1 MAIRFGVIFIDNNI
15 DNFFNDRRKTKQ
27 QLIRSILERKSG
39 LDFIRFIEAT
49 ASYTNLERK
58 RKLSFEECAV
68 FYTDADFVR
77 IEREITSF
85 LVFQN
90 DRSVTLNND
99 LSATFN
105 LKNYLLVLAKK
116 FYCSV
121 CYCENINTQKIEWIS
136 TNHSDFGEIL
146 QEFSDIT
153 SLSPNELPQFLT
165 DLKDKIIE
173 FNFHKKIINNG
184 LPFGIIFIVSDP
196 ENLIDI
202 NDKNKKLESCF
213 HYYENSHL
221 LYFPIITES
230 YLILDNLKSYFIFQN
245 ENEKP
250 FNLKQH
256 LLELKKELGF
266 EPSGIFY
273 CENAST
279 HKIELISNEPKDF
292 KGVLLEFL
300 QITSLSPNEL
310 PQFLANFKFSK
321 STYGIDKAE
330 FSLSSL
336 SLENMTLIDNLST
349 LKRNIKNTF
358 DRYSWHGYSK
368 IPQEKRITQIKKQV
382 SEECKVNPF
391 FHSWRVSSEQNRKV
405 NKIAED
411 LKNGKIVGEKIIDN
425 VFDINASYCF
435 ITPEDLK
442 NLKER
447 LFIQQDIDITHVIN
461 QKKGEAFDHILIN
474 DIKYNLLDNTFH
486 FIFNV
491 DNSSQLT
498 IKVPRKD
505 LENYEL
511 PNTKKDI
518 FNNLINIRR
527 IDENLIL
534 KNNEEI
540 TNDLNPS
547 LEQLKTQEF
556 PLSDAITKAINQK
569 EKGIALDYALINDIK
584 YNLLDNTFHFIF
596 NVGNSLLK
604 ESSQLIIEV
613 PREALDLENVD
624 RLIENTLSSHHVCF
638 CSEIHSV
645 CSEIHSVCSEN
656 SLICHLNQGSYIIDL
671 HLIDD

>member
-99 LSATFN
+99 PSATFN

-146 QEFSDIT
+146 HEFSDIT
-153 SLSPNELPQFLT
+153 SYELPQFLT

-173 FNFHKKIINNG
+173 FNFHKKIINNS

-196 ENLIDI
+196 ENL
-202 NDKNKKLESCF
+202 
-213 HYYENSHL
+213 
-221 LYFPIITES
+221 
-230 YLILDNLKSYFIFQN
+230 LK
-245 ENEKP
+245 
-250 FNLKQH
+250 
-256 LLELKKELGF
+256 LKKELGF

-336 SLENMTLIDNLST
+336 SLENMTFIDNLST

-411 LKNGKIVGEKIIDN
+411 LKSGKIVGEKIIDN

-491 DNSSQLT
+491 
-498 IKVPRKD
+498 
-505 LENYEL
+505 
-511 PNTKKDI
+511 
-518 FNNLINIRR
+518 
-527 IDENLIL
+527 
-534 KNNEEI
+534 
-540 TNDLNPS
+540 
-547 LEQLKTQEF
+547 
-556 PLSDAITKAINQK
+556 
-569 EKGIALDYALINDIK
+569 
-584 YNLLDNTFHFIF
+584 
-596 NVGNSLLK
+596 GNSLLK

-624 RLIENTLSSHHVCF
+624 RLIENTLSSHRVCF
-638 CSEIHSV
+638 

>member
-27 QLIRSILERKSG
+27 QLIRSI
-39 LDFIRFIEAT
+39 
-49 ASYTNLERK
+49 LERK

-292 KGVLLEFL
+292 KGVLLEFS

-411 LKNGKIVGEKIIDN
+411 LKSGKIVGEKIIDN

-540 TNDLNPS
+540 TNDLNPL

-624 RLIENTLSSHHVCF
+624 RLIENTLSSHRVCF
-638 CSEIHSV
+638 

-671 HLIDD
+671 HLIDN

>member
-1 MAIRFGVIFIDNNI
+1 MAIRFGVIFIDN
-15 DNFFNDRRKTKQ
+15 FRETEQ
-27 QLIRSILERKSG
+27 QLRSILKRKSEIN
-39 LDFIRFIEAT
+39 FIRFIEAT
-49 ASYTNLERK
+49 ASYTGIDFLE
-58 RKLSFEECAV
+58 LP
-68 FYTDADFVR
+68 TT
-77 IEREITSF
+77 IEITGF
-85 LVFQN
+85 LVFQD
-90 DRSVTLNND
+90 DRSVTHLTD
-99 LSATFN
+99 DPSATFN

-116 FYCSV
+116 FDCSV
-121 CYCENINTQKIEWIS
+121 YYCENINTQKIEWIS

-146 QEFSDIT
+146 HEFSDIT
-153 SLSPNELPQFLT
+153 FSSTNTNELPQFLT
-165 DLKDKIIE
+165 DLKDKITA
-173 FNFHKKIINNG
+173 FNFHEKIINNG
-184 LPFGIIFIVSDP
+184 LPFGIIFIVGDP
-196 ENLIDI
+196 IDI
-202 NDKNKKLESCF
+202 DDKTKKLESCF
-213 HYYENSHL
+213 CSDKNSDFS
-221 LYFPIITES
+221 YFPIITED
-230 YLILDNLKSYFIFQN
+230 YLILDNLKSCFVFQCEPN
-245 ENEKP
+245 KNDRP
-250 FNLKQH
+250 FNLKQY
-256 LLELKKELGF
+256 LLRLKANLGF
-266 EPSGIFY
+266 EPMGIFY
-273 CENAST
+273 CENANT
-279 HKIELISNEPKDF
+279 HKIELISNDSDF

-411 LKNGKIVGEKIIDN
+411 LKSGKIVGEKIIDN

-447 LFIQQDIDITHVIN
+447 LFIQKNIDITHVIN

-486 FIFNV
+486 FIFDV

-518 FNNLINIRR
+518 FNKLINIRT

-540 TNDLNPS
+540 TNDLNP
-547 LEQLKTQEF
+547 LLGQLKTQEF
-556 PLSDAITKAINQK
+556 LLSDTIAKAINQK
-569 EKGIALDYALINDIK
+569 EEGIALDYALINHIE

-596 NVGNSLLK
+596 DVGNPLLK

-613 PREALDLENVD
+613 PREALDLENID
-624 RLIENTLSSHHVCF
+624 RLIKNTLSPYDN
-638 CSEIHSV
+638 IL
-645 CSEIHSVCSEN
+645 SEN
-656 SLICHLNQGSYIIDL
+656 SLIYHLNQGSYIIDL
-671 HLIDD
+671 RLIDD

>member
-173 FNFHKKIINNG
+173 FNFHKKIIN
-184 LPFGIIFIVSDP
+184 
-196 ENLIDI
+196 
-202 NDKNKKLESCF
+202 
-213 HYYENSHL
+213 
-221 LYFPIITES
+221 
-230 YLILDNLKSYFIFQN
+230 KSYFIFQN

-279 HKIELISNEPKDF
+279 HKIELISNEPKD
-292 KGVLLEFL
+292 
-300 QITSLSPNEL
+300 
-310 PQFLANFKFSK
+310 
-321 STYGIDKAE
+321 KAE

-358 DRYSWHGYSK
+358 DR
-368 IPQEKRITQIKKQV
+368 
-382 SEECKVNPF
+382 
-391 FHSWRVSSEQNRKV
+391 
-405 NKIAED
+405 
-411 LKNGKIVGEKIIDN
+411 
-425 VFDINASYCF
+425 
-435 ITPEDLK
+435 
-442 NLKER
+442 
-447 LFIQQDIDITHVIN
+447 LFM
-461 QKKGEAFDHILIN
+461 AWLF
-474 DIKYNLLDNTFH
+474 
-486 FIFNV
+486 
-491 DNSSQLT
+491 
-498 IKVPRKD
+498 
-505 LENYEL
+505 
-511 PNTKKDI
+511 
-518 FNNLINIRR
+518 
-527 IDENLIL
+527 
-534 KNNEEI
+534 
-540 TNDLNPS
+540 
-547 LEQLKTQEF
+547 
-556 PLSDAITKAINQK
+556 
-569 EKGIALDYALINDIK
+569 
-584 YNLLDNTFHFIF
+584 
-596 NVGNSLLK
+596 
-604 ESSQLIIEV
+604 
-613 PREALDLENVD
+613 
-624 RLIENTLSSHHVCF
+624 
-638 CSEIHSV
+638 
-645 CSEIHSVCSEN
+645 
-656 SLICHLNQGSYIIDL
+656 
-671 HLIDD
+671 

>member
-511 PNTKKDI
+511 PNTKKNI
-518 FNNLINIRR
+518 FDRLIRSIYTC
-527 IDENLIL
+527 IDDESSFLENDKTI
-534 KNNEEI
+534 
-540 TNDLNPS
+540 NDLN
-547 LEQLKTQEF
+547 LEDLLGQLKIQAF
-556 PLSDAITKAINQK
+556 PLSDIITNSINQK
-569 EKGIALDYALINDIK
+569 EGVALDYALINDIK

-645 CSEIHSVCSEN
+645 CSEN

>member
-1 MAIRFGVIFIDNNI
+1 M
-15 DNFFNDRRKTKQ
+15 
-27 QLIRSILERKSG
+27 
-39 LDFIRFIEAT
+39 
-49 ASYTNLERK
+49 
-58 RKLSFEECAV
+58 
-68 FYTDADFVR
+68 
-77 IEREITSF
+77 
-85 LVFQN
+85 
-90 DRSVTLNND
+90 
-99 LSATFN
+99 
-105 LKNYLLVLAKK
+105 AKK

-146 QEFSDIT
+146 QEFSD
-153 SLSPNELPQFLT
+153 
-165 DLKDKIIE
+165 
-173 FNFHKKIINNG
+173 
-184 LPFGIIFIVSDP
+184 
-196 ENLIDI
+196 
-202 NDKNKKLESCF
+202 
-213 HYYENSHL
+213 
-221 LYFPIITES
+221 
-230 YLILDNLKSYFIFQN
+230 
-245 ENEKP
+245 
-250 FNLKQH
+250 
-256 LLELKKELGF
+256 
-266 EPSGIFY
+266 
-273 CENAST
+273 
-279 HKIELISNEPKDF
+279 
-292 KGVLLEFL
+292 
-300 QITSLSPNEL
+300 ITSLSPNEL

-391 FHSWRVSSEQNRKV
+391 FHSWRVRSEQNRKV

-411 LKNGKIVGEKIIDN
+411 LKSGKIVGEKIIDN

-518 FNNLINIRR
+518 FNKLINIRR

-540 TNDLNPS
+540 TNDLNPL

-596 NVGNSLLK
+596 DVGNPLLK

-613 PREALDLENVD
+613 PREALDLENID
-624 RLIENTLSSHHVCF
+624 RLIKNTLSPYDN
-638 CSEIHSV
+638 IL
-645 CSEIHSVCSEN
+645 SEN
-656 SLICHLNQGSYIIDL
+656 SLIYHLNQGSYIIDL
-671 HLIDD
+671 RLIDD

>member
-27 QLIRSILERKSG
+27 QLIRSILEHKSG

-99 LSATFN
+99 PSATFN

-146 QEFSDIT
+146 HEFSDIT
-153 SLSPNELPQFLT
+153 SYELPQFLT

-173 FNFHKKIINNG
+173 FNFHKKIINNS

-213 HYYENSHL
+213 HYYENSHF

-245 ENEKP
+245 ENDKP

-256 LLELKKELGF
+256 LLKLKKELGF

-279 HKIELISNEPKDF
+279 HKIELISNEPEDF

-405 NKIAED
+405 NKITED
-411 LKNGKIVGEKIIDN
+411 LKSGKIVGEKIIDN
-425 VFDINASYCF
+425 IFDINASYCF

-491 DNSSQLT
+491 
-498 IKVPRKD
+498 
-505 LENYEL
+505 
-511 PNTKKDI
+511 
-518 FNNLINIRR
+518 
-527 IDENLIL
+527 
-534 KNNEEI
+534 
-540 TNDLNPS
+540 
-547 LEQLKTQEF
+547 
-556 PLSDAITKAINQK
+556 
-569 EKGIALDYALINDIK
+569 
-584 YNLLDNTFHFIF
+584 
-596 NVGNSLLK
+596 GNSLLK

-624 RLIENTLSSHHVCF
+624 RFIENTLSSHRVCF
-638 CSEIHSV
+638 

>member
-99 LSATFN
+99 PSATFN

-153 SLSPNELPQFLT
+153 SLSPNELPQFLA

-173 FNFHKKIINNG
+173 FNFHKKIINNN

-292 KGVLLEFL
+292 KGVLLEFS

-382 SEECKVNPF
+382 SEERKVNPF

-411 LKNGKIVGEKIIDN
+411 LKSGKIVGEKIIDN
-425 VFDINASYCF
+425 IFDINASYCF

-540 TNDLNPS
+540 TNDLNPL

-624 RLIENTLSSHHVCF
+624 RLIENTLSSHRVCF
-638 CSEIHSV
+638 

>member
-121 CYCENINTQKIEWIS
+121 YYCENINTQKIEWIS

-153 SLSPNELPQFLT
+153 SLSPNELPQFL
-165 DLKDKIIE
+165 
-173 FNFHKKIINNG
+173 
-184 LPFGIIFIVSDP
+184 
-196 ENLIDI
+196 
-202 NDKNKKLESCF
+202 
-213 HYYENSHL
+213 
-221 LYFPIITES
+221 
-230 YLILDNLKSYFIFQN
+230 
-245 ENEKP
+245 
-250 FNLKQH
+250 
-256 LLELKKELGF
+256 
-266 EPSGIFY
+266 
-273 CENAST
+273 
-279 HKIELISNEPKDF
+279 
-292 KGVLLEFL
+292 
-300 QITSLSPNEL
+300 
-310 PQFLANFKFSK
+310 ANFKFSK
-321 STYGIDKAE
+321 SSNGIDKAE

-336 SLENMTLIDNLST
+336 SLENMTPIDNLLST
-349 LKRNIKNTF
+349 LKCRIKNTLK
-358 DRYSWHGYSK
+358 RYSWHGYSK

-382 SEECKVNPF
+382 SEECKVDPF

-405 NKIAED
+405 NKIADD
-411 LKNGKIVGEKIIDN
+411 LKSGKIVGEKIIDN

-474 DIKYNLLDNTFH
+474 DIKYNLFDNTFH
-486 FIFNV
+486 FIFDV

-518 FNNLINIRR
+518 FNKLINIRT

-534 KNNEEI
+534 KNNKEI
-540 TNDLNPS
+540 TNDLNP
-547 LEQLKTQEF
+547 LLGQLKTQEF

-596 NVGNSLLK
+596 DVGNSLLK

-624 RLIENTLSSHHVCF
+624 RLIENTLSPY
-638 CSEIHSV
+638 ETHSV
-645 CSEIHSVCSEN
+645 YSES
-656 SLICHLNQGSYIIDL
+656 SLVYHLNQGSYIIDL

>member
-1 MAIRFGVIFIDNNI
+1 MAIRFGVIFIDN
-15 DNFFNDRRKTKQ
+15 FRETEQ
-27 QLIRSILERKSG
+27 QLRSILKRKSEIN
-39 LDFIRFIEAT
+39 FIRFIEAT
-49 ASYTNLERK
+49 ASYTGIDFLE
-58 RKLSFEECAV
+58 LP
-68 FYTDADFVR
+68 TT
-77 IEREITSF
+77 IEITGF
-85 LVFQN
+85 LVFQD
-90 DRSVTLNND
+90 DRSVTHLTD
-99 LSATFN
+99 DPSATFN

-116 FYCSV
+116 FDCSV
-121 CYCENINTQKIEWIS
+121 YYCENINTQKIEWIS

-146 QEFSDIT
+146 HEFSDIT
-153 SLSPNELPQFLT
+153 SYELSQFLA

-173 FNFHKKIINNG
+173 FNFHKKIINNN

-540 TNDLNPS
+540 TNNDLNPL

-624 RLIENTLSSHHVCF
+624 RLIENTLSPY
-638 CSEIHSV
+638 ETHSV
-645 CSEIHSVCSEN
+645 YSES
-656 SLICHLNQGSYIIDL
+656 SLVYHLNKGSYIIDL

>member
-184 LPFGIIFIVSDP
+184 LPFGIIFIVRDP

-645 CSEIHSVCSEN
+645 CSEN

>member
-99 LSATFN
+99 LSTTFN

-153 SLSPNELPQFLT
+153 SLSPNELPQFLAN
-165 DLKDKIIE
+165 LKDKIIE

-230 YLILDNLKSYFIFQN
+230 YLILDSLKSYFIFQN

-411 LKNGKIVGEKIIDN
+411 LKSGKIVGEKIIDN

-645 CSEIHSVCSEN
+645 CSEN

>member
-68 FYTDADFVR
+68 Y
-77 IEREITSF
+77 
-85 LVFQN
+85 
-90 DRSVTLNND
+90 
-99 LSATFN
+99 
-105 LKNYLLVLAKK
+105 
-116 FYCSV
+116 
-121 CYCENINTQKIEWIS
+121 
-136 TNHSDFGEIL
+136 
-146 QEFSDIT
+146 
-153 SLSPNELPQFLT
+153 
-165 DLKDKIIE
+165 
-173 FNFHKKIINNG
+173 G

-624 RLIENTLSSHHVCF
+624 RLIENTLSSHRVCF
-638 CSEIHSV
+638 

>member
-1 MAIRFGVIFIDNNI
+1 
-15 DNFFNDRRKTKQ
+15 
-27 QLIRSILERKSG
+27 G

-49 ASYTNLERK
+49 VSYTNLERK

-184 LPFGIIFIVSDP
+184 LPFGIIFIVSDHK
-196 ENLIDI
+196 NLIDI

-411 LKNGKIVGEKIIDN
+411 LKSGKIVGEKIIDN

-540 TNDLNPS
+540 TNDLNPL

-569 EKGIALDYALINDIK
+569 EKGIVLDYALINDIK

-624 RLIENTLSSHHVCF
+624 RFIENTLSSHRVCF
-638 CSEIHSV
+638 

>member
-1 MAIRFGVIFIDNNI
+1 MAVRFGIIFIDNNI

-99 LSATFN
+99 PSATFN

-153 SLSPNELPQFLT
+153 SLSPNELPQFLA

-173 FNFHKKIINNG
+173 FNFHKKIINNN

-256 LLELKKELGF
+256 LLELKKELRF

-425 VFDINASYCF
+425 IFDINASYCF

-474 DIKYNLLDNTFH
+474 DIKYNLFDNTFH
-486 FIFNV
+486 FIFDV

-518 FNNLINIRR
+518 FNKLINIRT

-534 KNNEEI
+534 KNNKEI
-540 TNDLNPS
+540 TNDLNP
-547 LEQLKTQEF
+547 LLGQLKTQEF

-596 NVGNSLLK
+596 DVGNSLLK

-624 RLIENTLSSHHVCF
+624 RLIENTLSPY
-638 CSEIHSV
+638 ETHSV
-645 CSEIHSVCSEN
+645 YSES
-656 SLICHLNQGSYIIDL
+656 SLVYHLNQGSYIIDL

>member
-99 LSATFN
+99 PSATFN

-153 SLSPNELPQFLT
+153 SLSPNELPQFLA

-173 FNFHKKIINNG
+173 FNFHKKIINNN

-221 LYFPIITES
+221 LCFPIITES

-279 HKIELISNEPKDF
+279 HKIELVSNEPKDF

-321 STYGIDKAE
+321 SSNGIDKAE

-336 SLENMTLIDNLST
+336 SLENMTPIDNLLST
-349 LKRNIKNTF
+349 LKCRIKNTLK
-358 DRYSWHGYSK
+358 RYSWHGYSK

-382 SEECKVNPF
+382 SEECKVDPF

-405 NKIAED
+405 NKIADD
-411 LKNGKIVGEKIIDN
+411 LKSGKIVGEKIIDN

-474 DIKYNLLDNTFH
+474 DIKYNLFDNTFH
-486 FIFNV
+486 FIF
-491 DNSSQLT
+491 D
-498 IKVPRKD
+498 
-505 LENYEL
+505 
-511 PNTKKDI
+511 
-518 FNNLINIRR
+518 
-527 IDENLIL
+527 
-534 KNNEEI
+534 
-540 TNDLNPS
+540 
-547 LEQLKTQEF
+547 
-556 PLSDAITKAINQK
+556 
-569 EKGIALDYALINDIK
+569 
-584 YNLLDNTFHFIF
+584 
-596 NVGNSLLK
+596 VGNSLLK

-624 RLIENTLSSHHVCF
+624 RLIENTLSPY
-638 CSEIHSV
+638 ETHSV
-645 CSEIHSVCSEN
+645 YSES
-656 SLICHLNQGSYIIDL
+656 SLVYHLNQGSYIIDL

>member
-58 RKLSFEECAV
+58 RKLSFKECAV

-99 LSATFN
+99 PSVTFN

-153 SLSPNELPQFLT
+153 SLSPNELPQFLA

-173 FNFHKKIINNG
+173 FNFHKKIINNN

-447 LFIQQDIDITHVIN
+447 LFIQQGIDITHVIN

-540 TNDLNPS
+540 TNDLNPL

-624 RLIENTLSSHHVCF
+624 RLIENTLSSHRVCF
-638 CSEIHSV
+638 

>member
-1 MAIRFGVIFIDNNI
+1 MAIRFGVIFIDN
-15 DNFFNDRRKTKQ
+15 FRETEQ
-27 QLIRSILERKSG
+27 QLRSILKRKSEIN
-39 LDFIRFIEAT
+39 FIRFIEAT
-49 ASYTNLERK
+49 ASYTGIDFLE
-58 RKLSFEECAV
+58 LP
-68 FYTDADFVR
+68 TT
-77 IEREITSF
+77 IEITGF
-85 LVFQN
+85 LVFQD
-90 DRSVTLNND
+90 DRSVTHLTD
-99 LSATFN
+99 DPSATFN

-116 FYCSV
+116 FDCSV
-121 CYCENINTQKIEWIS
+121 YYCENINTQKIEWIS

-146 QEFSDIT
+146 HEFSDIT
-153 SLSPNELPQFLT
+153 FSSTNTNELPQFLT
-165 DLKDKIIE
+165 DLKDKITA
-173 FNFHKKIINNG
+173 FNFHEKIINNG
-184 LPFGIIFIVSDP
+184 LPFGIIFIVGDP
-196 ENLIDI
+196 IDI
-202 NDKNKKLESCF
+202 DDKTKKLESCF
-213 HYYENSHL
+213 CSDKNSDFS
-221 LYFPIITES
+221 YFPIITED
-230 YLILDNLKSYFIFQN
+230 YLILDNLKSCFVFQCEPN
-245 ENEKP
+245 KNDRP
-250 FNLKQH
+250 FNLKQY
-256 LLELKKELGF
+256 LLRLKANLGF
-266 EPSGIFY
+266 EPMGIFY
-273 CENAST
+273 CENANT
-279 HKIELISNEPKDF
+279 HKIELISNDSDF

-411 LKNGKIVGEKIIDN
+411 LKSGKIVGEKIIDN

-447 LFIQQDIDITHVIN
+447 LFIQKNIDITHVIN

-486 FIFNV
+486 FIFDV

-518 FNNLINIRR
+518 FNKLINIRT

-540 TNDLNPS
+540 TNDLNP
-547 LEQLKTQEF
+547 LLGQLKTQEF
-556 PLSDAITKAINQK
+556 LLSDTITKAINQK

-613 PREALDLENVD
+613 PREALDLENID
-624 RLIENTLSSHHVCF
+624 RLIKNTLSPYDN
-638 CSEIHSV
+638 IL
-645 CSEIHSVCSEN
+645 SEN
-656 SLICHLNQGSYIIDL
+656 SLIYHLNQGSCIIDL
-671 HLIDD
+671 RLIDD

>member
-596 NVGNSLLK
+596 DVGNSLLK

-645 CSEIHSVCSEN
+645 CSEN

>member
-85 LVFQN
+85 LAFQN

-99 LSATFN
+99 PSATFN

-116 FYCSV
+116 FYCSVYV

-153 SLSPNELPQFLT
+153 SYELPQFLT

-202 NDKNKKLESCF
+202 NDKTKKLESCF
-213 HYYENSHL
+213 CSDKNSDFS
-221 LYFPIITES
+221 YFPIITED
-230 YLILDNLKSYFIFQN
+230 YLILDNLKSCFVFQCEPN
-245 ENEKP
+245 KNDRP
-250 FNLKQH
+250 FNLKQY
-256 LLELKKELGF
+256 LLGLKANLGF
-266 EPSGIFY
+266 EPTGIFY
-273 CENAST
+273 CENANT
-279 HKIELISNEPKDF
+279 HKIELISNDSDF

-391 FHSWRVSSEQNRKV
+391 FHSWRVSPEQNRKV

-411 LKNGKIVGEKIIDN
+411 LKNGKIVGKKIIDN
-425 VFDINASYCF
+425 VFDINANYCF

-461 QKKGEAFDHILIN
+461 QKKEEAFDHILIN

-486 FIFNV
+486 FIFDV

-518 FNNLINIRR
+518 FNKLINIRC

-540 TNDLNPS
+540 TNDLNPL
-547 LEQLKTQEF
+547 LEQLKNQEF

-596 NVGNSLLK
+596 DVGNPLLK

-624 RLIENTLSSHHVCF
+624 RLIENTLSLSP
-638 CSEIHSV
+638 SPYDNILSK
-645 CSEIHSVCSEN
+645 N

-671 HLIDD
+671 HLIDN

>member
-153 SLSPNELPQFLT
+153 SLSPNELPQFLA

-184 LPFGIIFIVSDP
+184 LPFGIVFIVSDP

-279 HKIELISNEPKDF
+279 HKIELVSNEPKDF

-321 STYGIDKAE
+321 SSNGIDKAE

-336 SLENMTLIDNLST
+336 SLENMTPIDNLLST
-349 LKRNIKNTF
+349 LKCRIKNTLK
-358 DRYSWHGYSK
+358 RYSWHGYSK

-382 SEECKVNPF
+382 SEECKVDPF

-540 TNDLNPS
+540 TNDLNPL

-624 RLIENTLSSHHVCF
+624 RLIENTLSSHRVCF
-638 CSEIHSV
+638 

>member
-279 HKIELISNEPKDF
+279 HKIELISNESKDF

-411 LKNGKIVGEKIIDN
+411 LKSGKIVGEKIIDN

-461 QKKGEAFDHILIN
+461 QKKGEVFDHILIN

-540 TNDLNPS
+540 TNDLNPL

-569 EKGIALDYALINDIK
+569 EKGIVLDYALINDIK

-624 RLIENTLSSHHVCF
+624 ELVKSILLLNNNLKSHV
-638 CSEIHSV
+638 SEGKLLPNNNLKCYI
-645 CSEIHSVCSEN
+645 SE
-656 SLICHLNQGSYIIDL
+656 GSYIIDL

>member
-1 MAIRFGVIFIDNNI
+1 MAIRFGVIFIDN
-15 DNFFNDRRKTKQ
+15 FRETEQ
-27 QLIRSILERKSG
+27 QLRSILKRKSEIN
-39 LDFIRFIEAT
+39 FIRFIEAT
-49 ASYTNLERK
+49 ASYTGIDFLE
-58 RKLSFEECAV
+58 LP
-68 FYTDADFVR
+68 TT
-77 IEREITSF
+77 IEITSF

-146 QEFSDIT
+146 HEFSDIT
-153 SLSPNELPQFLT
+153 FSSTNTNELPQFLT
-165 DLKDKIIE
+165 DLKDKIIA
-173 FNFHKKIINNG
+173 FNFHEKIINNG
-184 LPFGIIFIVSDP
+184 LPFGIIFIVGDP
-196 ENLIDI
+196 IDI
-202 NDKNKKLESCF
+202 DDKTKKLESCF
-213 HYYENSHL
+213 CSDKNSDFS
-221 LYFPIITES
+221 YFPIITED
-230 YLILDNLKSYFIFQN
+230 YLILDNLKSCFVFQCEPN
-245 ENEKP
+245 KNDRP

-336 SLENMTLIDNLST
+336 SLENMTLIDNLLST
-349 LKRNIKNTF
+349 LKCRIKDTLK
-358 DRYSWHGYSK
+358 RYSWHGYSK

-411 LKNGKIVGEKIIDN
+411 LKSGKIVGEKIIDN

-474 DIKYNLLDNTFH
+474 DIKYNLFDNTFH
-486 FIFNV
+486 FIFDV

-518 FNNLINIRR
+518 FNKLINIRT

-534 KNNEEI
+534 KNNKEI
-540 TNDLNPS
+540 TNDLNP
-547 LEQLKTQEF
+547 LLGQLKTQEF

-596 NVGNSLLK
+596 DVGNSLLK

-624 RLIENTLSSHHVCF
+624 RLIENTLSPY
-638 CSEIHSV
+638 ETHSV
-645 CSEIHSVCSEN
+645 YSES
-656 SLICHLNQGSYIIDL
+656 SLVYHLNQGSYIIDL

>member
-77 IEREITSF
+77 IEREIISF
-85 LVFQN
+85 LVFQD
-90 DRSVTLNND
+90 DRSITHLTD
-99 LSATFN
+99 DPSATFN

-153 SLSPNELPQFLT
+153 SLSPNELPQFL
-165 DLKDKIIE
+165 
-173 FNFHKKIINNG
+173 
-184 LPFGIIFIVSDP
+184 
-196 ENLIDI
+196 
-202 NDKNKKLESCF
+202 
-213 HYYENSHL
+213 
-221 LYFPIITES
+221 
-230 YLILDNLKSYFIFQN
+230 
-245 ENEKP
+245 
-250 FNLKQH
+250 
-256 LLELKKELGF
+256 
-266 EPSGIFY
+266 
-273 CENAST
+273 
-279 HKIELISNEPKDF
+279 
-292 KGVLLEFL
+292 
-300 QITSLSPNEL
+300 
-310 PQFLANFKFSK
+310 ANFKFSK

-336 SLENMTLIDNLST
+336 SLENMTPIDNLLST
-349 LKRNIKNTF
+349 LKCRIKNTL

-411 LKNGKIVGEKIIDN
+411 LKSGKIVGEKIIDN

-491 DNSSQLT
+491 
-498 IKVPRKD
+498 
-505 LENYEL
+505 
-511 PNTKKDI
+511 
-518 FNNLINIRR
+518 
-527 IDENLIL
+527 
-534 KNNEEI
+534 
-540 TNDLNPS
+540 
-547 LEQLKTQEF
+547 
-556 PLSDAITKAINQK
+556 
-569 EKGIALDYALINDIK
+569 
-584 YNLLDNTFHFIF
+584 
-596 NVGNSLLK
+596 GNSLLK

-624 RLIENTLSSHHVCF
+624 RLIENTLSSHRVCF
-638 CSEIHSV
+638 

>member
-99 LSATFN
+99 PSATFN

-173 FNFHKKIINNG
+173 FNFHKKIINNS

-213 HYYENSHL
+213 HYYENSHF

-245 ENEKP
+245 ENDKP

-256 LLELKKELGF
+256 LLKLKKELGF

-279 HKIELISNEPKDF
+279 HKIELISNEPEDF

-336 SLENMTLIDNLST
+336 SLENMTPIDNLLST
-349 LKRNIKNTF
+349 LKCRIKNTL

-411 LKNGKIVGEKIIDN
+411 LKSGKIVGKKIIDN

-435 ITPEDLK
+435 IIPEDLK

-518 FNNLINIRR
+518 FNKLINIRR

-540 TNDLNPS
+540 TNDLNP
-547 LEQLKTQEF
+547 LLGQLKTQEF
-556 PLSDAITKAINQK
+556 PLSDAITNAINKK
-569 EKGIALDYALINDIK
+569 EGVELDYALINDIK
-584 YNLLDNTFHFIF
+584 YNLLDNTFHLIF
-596 NVGNSLLK
+596 DVGNPLLK
-604 ESSQLIIEV
+604 ESSQLIVEV

-624 RLIENTLSSHHVCF
+624 RLVENTLSPYDN
-638 CSEIHSV
+638 IL
-645 CSEIHSVCSEN
+645 SEN
-656 SLICHLNQGSYIIDL
+656 SLIYHLNQGSYIIDL

>member
-15 DNFFNDRRKTKQ
+15 DSFFNDRRKTE
-27 QLIRSILERKSG
+27 LIRSILERKIG

-49 ASYTNLERK
+49 A
-58 RKLSFEECAV
+58 FI
-68 FYTDADFVR
+68 R

-85 LVFQN
+85 LVFQD
-90 DRSVTLNND
+90 DRSVTLNNNP
-99 LSATFN
+99 SATFN

-146 QEFSDIT
+146 HEFSDIT
-153 SLSPNELPQFLT
+153 SYELPQFLT

-173 FNFHKKIINNG
+173 FNFHKKIINNS

-292 KGVLLEFL
+292 KGVLLESL

-540 TNDLNPS
+540 TNDLNPL

-596 NVGNSLLK
+596 DVGNSLLK
-604 ESSQLIIEV
+604 ESSQLIVEV
-613 PREALDLENVD
+613 PREALDLENID
-624 RLIENTLSSHHVCF
+624 RLIKNTLLSHRVCF
-638 CSEIHSV
+638 

-671 HLIDD
+671 HLMDD

>member
-99 LSATFN
+99 PSATFN

-153 SLSPNELPQFLT
+153 SLSPNELPQFLA

-173 FNFHKKIINNG
+173 FNFHKKIINNN

-279 HKIELISNEPKDF
+279 HKIELVSN
-292 KGVLLEFL
+292 
-300 QITSLSPNEL
+300 
-310 PQFLANFKFSK
+310 
-321 STYGIDKAE
+321 
-330 FSLSSL
+330 
-336 SLENMTLIDNLST
+336 
-349 LKRNIKNTF
+349 
-358 DRYSWHGYSK
+358 
-368 IPQEKRITQIKKQV
+368 
-382 SEECKVNPF
+382 
-391 FHSWRVSSEQNRKV
+391 
-405 NKIAED
+405 
-411 LKNGKIVGEKIIDN
+411 
-425 VFDINASYCF
+425 
-435 ITPEDLK
+435 
-442 NLKER
+442 
-447 LFIQQDIDITHVIN
+447 
-461 QKKGEAFDHILIN
+461 
-474 DIKYNLLDNTFH
+474 
-486 FIFNV
+486 FIFDV

-518 FNNLINIRR
+518 FNKLINIRT

-534 KNNEEI
+534 KNNKEI
-540 TNDLNPS
+540 TNDLNP
-547 LEQLKTQEF
+547 LLGQLKTQEF

-596 NVGNSLLK
+596 DVGNSLLK

-624 RLIENTLSSHHVCF
+624 RLIENTLSPY
-638 CSEIHSV
+638 ETHSV
-645 CSEIHSVCSEN
+645 YSES
-656 SLICHLNQGSYIIDL
+656 SLVYHLNQGSYIIDL

>member
-99 LSATFN
+99 PSATFN

-146 QEFSDIT
+146 HEFSDIT
-153 SLSPNELPQFLT
+153 SYELPQFLT

-173 FNFHKKIINNG
+173 FNFHKKIINNS

-196 ENLIDI
+196 ENL
-202 NDKNKKLESCF
+202 
-213 HYYENSHL
+213 
-221 LYFPIITES
+221 
-230 YLILDNLKSYFIFQN
+230 LK
-245 ENEKP
+245 
-250 FNLKQH
+250 
-256 LLELKKELGF
+256 LKKELGF

-279 HKIELISNEPKDF
+279 HKIELISNEPEDF

-336 SLENMTLIDNLST
+336 SLENMTPIDNLLST
-349 LKRNIKNTF
+349 LKCRIKNTL

-368 IPQEKRITQIKKQV
+368 IPQEKRITQIKK
-382 SEECKVNPF
+382 
-391 FHSWRVSSEQNRKV
+391 
-405 NKIAED
+405 
-411 LKNGKIVGEKIIDN
+411 
-425 VFDINASYCF
+425 
-435 ITPEDLK
+435 T
-442 NLKER
+442 
-447 LFIQQDIDITHVIN
+447 
-461 QKKGEAFDHILIN
+461 
-474 DIKYNLLDNTFH
+474 
-486 FIFNV
+486 
-491 DNSSQLT
+491 
-498 IKVPRKD
+498 
-505 LENYEL
+505 
-511 PNTKKDI
+511 
-518 FNNLINIRR
+518 
-527 IDENLIL
+527 
-534 KNNEEI
+534 
-540 TNDLNPS
+540 
-547 LEQLKTQEF
+547 
-556 PLSDAITKAINQK
+556 
-569 EKGIALDYALINDIK
+569 
-584 YNLLDNTFHFIF
+584 
-596 NVGNSLLK
+596 
-604 ESSQLIIEV
+604 
-613 PREALDLENVD
+613 
-624 RLIENTLSSHHVCF
+624 
-638 CSEIHSV
+638 SV
-645 CSEIHSVCSEN
+645 
-656 SLICHLNQGSYIIDL
+656 
-671 HLIDD
+671 

>member
-39 LDFIRFIEAT
+39 LDFIR
-49 ASYTNLERK
+49 
-58 RKLSFEECAV
+58 
-68 FYTDADFVR
+68 FVR

-411 LKNGKIVGEKIIDN
+411 LKNGKIVGEKIID
-425 VFDINASYCF
+425 
-435 ITPEDLK
+435 
-442 NLKER
+442 
-447 LFIQQDIDITHVIN
+447 
-461 QKKGEAFDHILIN
+461 
-474 DIKYNLLDNTFH
+474 
-486 FIFNV
+486 
-491 DNSSQLT
+491 
-498 IKVPRKD
+498 KVPRKD

-645 CSEIHSVCSEN
+645 CSEN